1 MQILIAD
8 DDPVSRRLA
17 THALAG
23 CGAEVAVVE
32 DGHAAWKQ
40 IQERTQST
48 VLILDRMMPGVD
60 GVELCRGSR
69 LLPTFP
75 PLYIVMVTSASETSD
90 ITEGLDA
97 GADDYVIKPFKAAE
111 LKARAQVGM
120 RMVALQESMARR
132 LAELE
137 QALANIKQLR
147 GLLPMCSYCKKIRVD
162 DNYWQQLEHY
172 LTEHS
177 DAEFSHGICPECF
190 PAVID
195 EVHRDLPH

>member
-60 GVELCRGSR
+60 GVELCRGAR
-69 LLPTFP
+69 LLPAFP
-75 PLYIVMVTSASETSD
+75 PLYILMVTSAAETSD
-90 ITEGLDA
+90 ITAGLEA
-97 GADDYVIKPFKAAE
+97 GADDYVVKPFSARELVARVEAVLRRTSQPRSAEPAPPAPLDQYAEQDGGQAHHQKGREDDVGEYPQVRVLAA
-111 LKARAQVGM
+111 A
-120 RMVALQESMARR
+120 
-132 LAELE
+132 
-137 QALANIKQLR
+137 
-147 GLLPMCSYCKKIRVD
+147 
-162 DNYWQQLEHY
+162 QQLCEKQERNADQARDH
-172 LTEHS
+172 
-177 DAEFSHGICPECF
+177 DGRADQ
-190 PAVID
+190 AD
-195 EVHRDLPH
+195 EIAI